1 MLSYDPPVADYM
13 FLFEELIDLDKHRH
27 LRGFAD
33 LDMEVVEAVLT
44 EAGKIAQEVM
54 LPLNASADREGCTR
68 HADGRV
74 TTPSGF
80 KDAYRAYTEG
90 GWAGLAAPAQYG
102 GQDFPRT
109 VATAVMEFRGGA
121 NQSFDMYT
129 GWGESIAEILMAHG
143 TPEQCET
150 YLTRLIIGE
159 WSATMAL
166 TEPHCGTDVGLL
178 RTRAVPQPD
187 GTYKVTG
194 TKIFNSGGEHDLTD
208 NIIHFV
214 LARVEGD
221 PPGSKGIS
229 LFLMPKLL
237 PGENG
242 AFDRR
247 NNVSCG
253 SIEHKMGLHGSATCV
268 MNYDE
273 ATAWLVGERQQGLVG
288 MFKLMNAIRRR
299 TGTMALSVSELATQN
314 AVAYAKERLQGRALS
329 GPKRP
334 EAMAD
339 PLIVQP
345 DVRRTLMK
353 LKSFNEG
360 ARALLVWSGLIADVV
375 DRAPDKAERAAA
387 AERLALITPV
397 IKAYLSDEGFDN
409 TVIAQQ
415 MFGGHGY
422 MAETGVEQLVRDIRM
437 LAIAE
442 GANGVQGVDLVLRK
456 LGHNQGQSAFDL
468 IDEIAAQLAANRTST
483 PSLALVDAM
492 ARALDDM
499 REATT
504 YLVGLGS
511 RDREAA
517 CAGATDYI
525 HLMGLVL
532 VGFMWLRITEAATR
546 RIGEGRDESGEMAA
560 KLMRARFFAERML
573 PETSLRLTRIKASA
587 DSVMALEEQWF

>member
-13 FLFEELIDLDKHRH
+13 FLFKELIDLDKHRH

-33 LDMEVVEAVLT
+33 LDFEVIEAVLT
-44 EAGKIAQEVM
+44 EAGKIASEVM
-54 LPLNASADREGCTR
+54 LPLSASGDREGCTR
-68 HADGRV
+68 HPDGRV

-80 KDAYRAYTEG
+80 SDAYRAYAGG
-90 GWAGLAAPAQYG
+90 GWAGLAAPTQYG

-109 VATAVMEFRGGA
+109 FATAAMEFRSA
-121 NQSFDMYT
+121 SNQSFDMYT
-129 GWGESIAEILMAHG
+129 GWGESIAEIMMPHG
-143 TPEQCET
+143 TADQCDT
-150 YLTRLIIGE
+150 YLTRLISGE
-159 WSATMAL
+159 WSATMGL

-187 GTYKVTG
+187 GSYKVTG

-214 LARVEGD
+214 LARIEGD

-237 PGENG
+237 RDENG
-242 AFDRR
+242 RFDLH
-247 NNVSCG
+247 NAVSCG
-253 SIEHKMGLHGSATCV
+253 SIEHKMGLKGSATCV

-273 ATAWLVGERQQGLVG
+273 ATAWLVGEPRQGLIG

-299 TGTMALSVSELATQN
+299 TGTMAVGVSELATQN
-314 AVAYAKERLQGRALS
+314 AVAYAKERLQGRALAGS
-329 GPKRP
+329 KRP

-360 ARALLVWSGLIADVV
+360 ARALLVWSGLIADIV
-375 DRAPDKAERAAA
+375 DRTPDKAEGAAA
-387 AERLALITPV
+387 EERLALITPV
-397 IKAYLSDEGFDN
+397 IKAYLSDEGFNN
-409 TVIAQQ
+409 TVSAQQ

-422 MAETGVEQLVRDIRM
+422 MAQTGVEQLVRDSRM

-468 IDEIAAQLAANRTST
+468 IDEIVAQLAANRTST
-483 PSLALVDAM
+483 PSLSLVEAM

-532 VGFMWLRITEAATR
+532 VGYMWLRIAEAATR
-546 RIGEGRDESGEMAA
+546 QIKEDRDESGEMAA

>member
-1 MLSYDPPVADYM
+1 MLSYEPPVDEYM
-13 FLFEELIDLDKHRH
+13 FLFKELVDLDKHRH

-33 LDMEVVEAVLT
+33 LDIDVVEAVLT
-44 EAGKIAQEVM
+44 EAGKLAREVM
-54 LPLNASADREGCTR
+54 LPLNAVADREGCTR
-68 HADGRV
+68 HPDGSV
-74 TTPSGF
+74 TTPTGF
-80 KDAYRAYTEG
+80 GDAYRAYAEG
-90 GWAGLAAPAQYG
+90 GWAGLAAPEQYG
-102 GQDFPRT
+102 GQDFPKT
-109 VATAVMEFRGGA
+109 FATAVMEFRSA
-121 NQSFDMYT
+121 SNQSFDMYT
-129 GWGESIAEILMAHG
+129 GWGDSIAEILMAHG

-150 YLTRLIIGE
+150 YLTRLITGE
-159 WSATMAL
+159 WGATMGL

-178 RTRAVPQPD
+178 RTRATPQPD
-187 GTYKVTG
+187 GSYKITG

-214 LARVEGD
+214 LARIDGD
-221 PPGSKGIS
+221 APGSKGIS
-229 LFLMPKLL
+229 LFLMPKNL
-237 PGENG
+237 PSENG
-242 AFDRR
+242 EFDQR
-247 NNVSCG
+247 NAVSCG
-253 SIEHKMGLHGSATCV
+253 SIEHKMGLNGSATCV

-273 ATAWLVGERQQGLVG
+273 AKAWLVGEPRHGLMG

-299 TGTMALSVSELATQN
+299 TGTMAVGVSELATQN
-314 AVAYAKERLQGRALS
+314 AVAYTKERLQGRSLS
-329 GPKRP
+329 GPKQP

-375 DRAPDKAERAAA
+375 DRAPDKAEAAA
-387 AERLALITPV
+387 AEERLALITPV

-409 TVIAQQ
+409 AVSAQQ

-422 MAETGVEQLVRDIRM
+422 VAETGIEQLVRDCRM

-456 LGHNQGQSAFDL
+456 LGQNKGQAAFDL
-468 IDEIAAQLAANRTST
+468 IDEIGTQIQTNRKLT
-483 PSLALVDAM
+483 PSLSLVDAM
-492 ARALDDM
+492 ARAIDDM

-504 YLVGLGS
+504 HLVELGG

-517 CAGATDYI
+517 CTGATDYI
-525 HLMGLVL
+525 HLTGLVL
-532 VGFMWLRITEAATR
+532 IGYMWLRLANAATR
-546 RIGEGRDESGEMAA
+546 QIDEGKDESGEMAA

-587 DSVMALEEQWF
+587 DNVMALEEQCF